1 MEASSDVRKGGGGSI
16 VWLDRWLL
24 GGSFDTDTLVV
35 LKSSSVVIGGDT
47 ECV

>member
-1 MEASSDVRKGGGGSI
+1 MEASSDVRKGGSI